1 MPILNIEGKRVTVD
15 DSFLSLSPEEQNATV
30 DEIAQSMRLGK
41 GETRQAEGNPTLE
54 GYQDATGQIVKEPAP
69 TADSRDGKGI
79 FEKIDAG
86 MRGAADMMS
95 FGFADEISAGL
106 GTGFGF
112 LGDYDKELARQRGI
126 DQFDQEN
133 NAGARLTGQIAGG
146 VTGGIGAAKNGATL
160 LTREALKRGGKQAVA
175 RAAGEGA
182 IYGGGYGFGSGEGI
196 EDRVRQAGAGA
207 VTGAVTGAAVQKIG
221 NSIATRKAGQ
231 SAAAAAPATE
241 QLKSATN
248 ALYQQAREAG
258 VTISPK
264 ASTRLLENMKLAAGG
279 INDKL
284 RPNTAGIVQDLD
296 DMLGK
301 PMTLESLDEL
311 RQVVG
316 QSMKRAQPQDQRTLM
331 RMKDMLDNFAD
342 GLKASD
348 VTGDLKGVEILKQA
362 RALNAQKAK
371 TEIVEG
377 IIDMAQVKGDGQYTQ
392 SGFANAI
399 RSEMKSLYKKIK
411 TGKEKGFSKE
421 EVELIRKMASG
432 GTSGAIMRL
441 FSKFA
446 PRGVVSFGVGQGV
459 GSMIPGG
466 NILIPG
472 AGHFAAQNVD
482 NAMVRAGEALRT
494 SAATGQMPAG
504 ALGQVASSTA
514 PKLVAPAAM
523 NAEAIRSRLM
533 QPR

>member
-69 TADSRDGKGI
+69 TADSRYGKGI

-86 MRGAADMMS
+86 VRGAADMLT
-95 FGFADEISAGL
+95 FGLSDELSAGL

-231 SAAAAAPATE
+231 SAA
-241 QLKSATN
+241 
-248 ALYQQAREAG
+248 
-258 VTISPK
+258 
-264 ASTRLLENMKLAAGG
+264 
-279 INDKL
+279 
-284 RPNTAGIVQDLD
+284 
-296 DMLGK
+296 
-301 PMTLESLDEL
+301 
-311 RQVVG
+311 
-316 QSMKRAQPQDQRTLM
+316 
-331 RMKDMLDNFAD
+331 
-342 GLKASD
+342 
-348 VTGDLKGVEILKQA
+348 
-362 RALNAQKAK
+362 
-371 TEIVEG
+371 
-377 IIDMAQVKGDGQYTQ
+377 
-392 SGFANAI
+392 
-399 RSEMKSLYKKIK
+399 
-411 TGKEKGFSKE
+411 
-421 EVELIRKMASG
+421 SG
-432 GTSGAIMRL
+432 GTGNRPAKERDERAI
-441 FSKFA
+441 ST
-446 PRGVVSFGVGQGV
+446 GE
-459 GSMIPGG
+459 GSRRHHIPEGFHTSSWKHEIGG
-466 NILIPG
+466 G
-472 AGHFAAQNVD
+472 WH
-482 NAMVRAGEALRT
+482 
-494 SAATGQMPAG
+494 
-504 ALGQVASSTA
+504 
-514 PKLVAPAAM
+514 
-523 NAEAIRSRLM
+523 
-533 QPR
+533 